1 MWLSGI
7 RSGIVSAVAWVRSLA
22 RNFHMSWMQSK
33 KKKKK
38 KKRLDDLGFDEDF
51 SDITQKAQLMK

>member
-1 MWLSGI
+1 MEKYRALFQLWHGLDPQPGTSICHGC
-7 RSGIVSAVAWVRSLA
+7 SP
-22 RNFHMSWMQSK
+22 K

-38 KKRLDDLGFDEDF
+38 KGLDDLGFDDDF